1 MNSSLNLKTGWDHGD
16 VRHLGVGNGKRLDTS
31 AHSNSADVGDGGASV
46 DVWTLA
52 GTAAAPSVGNLFE
65 GDLSFGSAEALGPG
79 VSTFTTNAPAD
90 GSYSLTP
97 TAVGSTGNASAAS
110 AALIPVTSDTP
121 AQSSS
126 LTVGPAQSVTV
137 AAGATVEISGAG
149 CTSGDVCRHDRHA
162 QA

>member
-1 MNSSLNLKTGWDHGD
+1 M
-16 VRHLGVGNGKRLDTS
+16 
-31 AHSNSADVGDGGASV
+31 ASNAAPIWRSNPADVVDVGTSV

-97 TAVGSTGNASAAS
+97 TAVGGLATPVRHPS
-110 AALIPVTSDTP
+110 LIPVTSDTP

-137 AAGATVEISGAG
+137 ADRATVEISGV
-149 CTSGDVCRHDRHA
+149 THKR
-162 QA
+162 